1 MKIKFDE
8 NGYVIGYAT
17 LGGMEGAVEWSGP
30 VPEGFAENSQ
40 NYQVVNGALVLDGE
54 KQAAEAARE
63 AEAAELG
70 ELLAWFEWYDG
81 QICQYERSVR
91 LGESFDRDVAAL
103 DAQAKEKQLR
113 IRQIRG
119 A

>member
-30 VPEGFAENSQ
+30 VPEDFSENSQ
-40 NYQVVNGALVLDGE
+40 YYQVVNGALELDGE

-63 AEAAELG
+63 AETAELA
-70 ELLAWFEWYDG
+70 ELLAWFHWYDN

-91 LGESFDRDVAAL
+91 LGESFDRDVAQL
-103 DAQAKEKQLR
+103 DAQAREKQSR
-113 IRQIRG
+113 IRMLRG
-119 A
+119 E